1 MKTRIIHTK
10 IWEDPFFRGLSK
22 PARYLFFYF
31 ITNYRINLCGI
42 YELSDDLICFETG
55 FEKKELEKLKREMHP
70 KIQFFDNWVYVVNAK
85 RLGGYKGK
93 LCDQGIEKEM
103 LDIPERIKNCFV
115 DGVCDTPCKGYIYP
129 MQGTR
134 NKKQEIINKKQEK
147 SEKENEKKPEESFK
161 YLESLPED
169 DIEYFID
176 AFEVSRGQLIKK
188 ANEMLDWIISKGKQ
202 RQYKDFKAL
211 LRNAVR
217 KDFGEKDEV
226 KRKQDRENREAI
238 ARMKARDAKPRIS
251 EIEIDPEKAKE
262 NKERLDQMRDR
273 LKNKLAVNK

>member
-42 YELSDDLICFETG
+42 YELSDELIYFETG
-55 FEKKELEKLKREMHP
+55 FGKKELEKLKKELFP

-93 LCDQGIEKEM
+93 LCDQGIDKEM
-103 LDIPERIKNCFV
+103 QQIPENIKNCFIE
-115 DGVCDTPCKGYIYP
+115 GLCDTPYKGYSYP
-129 MQGTR
+129 LQGTR
-134 NKKQEIINKKQEK
+134 NNKQEIINNNKKQEAK
-147 SEKENEKKPEESFK
+147 KIKKKPEENYK
-161 YLESLPED
+161 YLEKLPEA

-176 AFEVSRGQLIKK
+176 AFEVSKMQLIKK

-202 RQYKDFKAL
+202 QQYKDFKAL

-217 KDFGEKDEV
+217 KDFGEKDED
-226 KRKQDRENREAI
+226 KRK
-238 ARMKARDAKPRIS
+238 RDA
-251 EIEIDPEKAKE
+251 EIRKSLEMMQRKDPPKERVEIDPKQAQE
-262 NKERLDQMRDR
+262 NKKKLDEIRGNMKR
-273 LKNKLAVNK
+273 KFAVNK

>member
-42 YELSDDLICFETG
+42 YELPDELICFETG
-55 FEKKELEKLKREMHP
+55 FEQKELSKLKKELHP

-93 LCDQGIEKEM
+93 LCDQGIDKEM
-103 LDIPERIKNCFV
+103 KDIPERIKNCFIE
-115 DGVCDTPCKGYIYP
+115 GICDTPLKGYSYP
-129 MQGTR
+129 LQGTR

-147 SEKENEKKPEESFK
+147 EKKKIEKKPEENYK
-161 YLESLPED
+161 YLEKLPDE

-217 KDFGEKDEV
+217 KDFGEKDEE
-226 KRKQDRENREAI
+226 KRKRDKEMREAV
-238 ARMKARDAKPRIS
+238 ARMQKKDPPSQR
-251 EIEIDPEKAKE
+251 IEIDPQKAEE
-262 NKERLDQMRDR
+262 NKKKLDEMRNR
-273 LKNKLAVNK
+273 MKNKFAVNK